1 MEHIRQIFNFG
12 WPYVRRYWGRLALG
26 ILLGV
31 AFGLFNATFVWGT
44 KTLFERL
51 EPEKTE
57 SVANLPQAEAVPGA
71 WKAKLNAINDRAVA
85 VADDWLPK
93 VGQPLQTQQ
102 IIGGL
107 MFLPLLELLRS
118 GIGYASV

>member
-1 MEHIRQIFNFG
+1 MENIRQIFDFG

-51 EPEKTE
+51 EPVETTMD
-57 SVANLPQAEAVPGA
+57 VPQAAAVPGA
-71 WKAKLNAINDRAVA
+71 WKAKLNALNDRVLG
-85 VADDWLPK
+85 VADNWLPR
-93 VGQPLQTQQ
+93 VGP
-102 IIGGL
+102 
-107 MFLPLLELLRS
+107 
-118 GIGYASV
+118 

>member
-1 MEHIRQIFNFG
+1 MENIRQIFDFG
-12 WPYVRRYWGRLALG
+12 WPYVRRYWGRLVLG

-51 EPEKTE
+51 EPVE
-57 SVANLPQAEAVPGA
+57 STVDVPQAAAVPGA
-71 WKAKLNAINDRAVA
+71 WKAKLNALNDRALA
-85 VADDWLPK
+85 VAGGWLPR
-93 VGQPLQTQQ
+93 VGVPLETKQ

-107 MFLPLLELLRS
+107 MFLPILVFFRS